1 MSHTVQDAPRPLTFR
16 LLRLLADG
24 EFHSGEAMAHELG
37 LSRASVHNA
46 LQGVGEYGLDLH
58 RVRGRGYRLARP
70 LFWLDPA
77 AIKKQLEEA
86 RAQVQL
92 EILDH
97 ATSTNALL
105 LQRSALGAP
114 SGSVLAAE
122 WQSAGRGRL
131 GRAWHAGLGD
141 ALTFSLLWRFNS
153 GLGALSGLS
162 LAVGVAALRALDEIG
177 VHDTSLKWPN
187 DILYGKGKLA
197 GILLEAQGDMLGPS
211 AVVIGV
217 GLNLRVSAAARA
229 AIDQPVSDLAEAG
242 VAAAARNRVF
252 ATLLKHLLRVME
264 EFSARGFVAL
274 REEWEVHHAF
284 QQREVTLTMPDGTT
298 VMGVVRGVTDEGA
311 LRLAT
316 LAGECVFHAGEISLR
331 GR

>member
-1 MSHTVQDAPRPLTFR
+1 MSHPVQDAPRPLTFG

-70 LFWLDPA
+70 LYWLDAA

-86 RAQVQL
+86 RVQL

-105 LQRSALGAP
+105 LQRSVLGAP

-131 GRAWHAGLGD
+131 GRTWHAGLGD

-162 LAVGVAALRALDEIG
+162 LAVGVAVLRALDEIG
-177 VHDTSLKWPN
+177 AHDTSLKWPN
-187 DILYGKGKLA
+187 DILLGEGKLA

-229 AIDQPVSDLAEAG
+229 AIDQPVSDLAAAG

-264 EFSARGFVAL
+264 EFSARGFAAL
-274 REEWEVHHAF
+274 REEWEAHHAF
-284 QQREVTLTMPDGTT
+284 RQREVRLSMPNGS
-298 VMGVVRGVTDEGA
+298 VVAGVVRGVTDEGA
-311 LRLAT
+311 LRVET
-316 LAGECVFHAGEISLR
+316 IAGERVFHAGEISLR